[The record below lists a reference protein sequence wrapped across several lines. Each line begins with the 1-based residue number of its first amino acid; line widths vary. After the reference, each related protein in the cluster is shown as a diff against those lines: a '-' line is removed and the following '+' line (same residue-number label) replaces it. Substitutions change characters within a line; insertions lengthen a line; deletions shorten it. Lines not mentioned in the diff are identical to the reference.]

1 MNATIL
7 SLKWAKTTRRSDGF
21 AQPQRVCVCVCPR
34 AFKMSHFSPVDWQL
48 VAEDL
53 WAKRK
58 DEASRSEEGEDLG
71 RRHVGSPA
79 GCQGQRVGGLQ
90 GQPQDREEG
99 GGEGKQSMQQIDS
112 F

>member
-1 MNATIL
+1 
-7 SLKWAKTTRRSDGF
+7 
-21 AQPQRVCVCVCPR
+21 
-34 AFKMSHFSPVDWQL
+34 MSPFSPAAWRL

-71 RRHVGSPA
+71 RRHVGSSA
-79 GCQGQRVGGLQ
+79 GRQGQRVGGLQ

-99 GGEGKQSMQQIDS
+99 GGEGKESMQEIDS
-112 F
+112 FSDDNHLRVSDV